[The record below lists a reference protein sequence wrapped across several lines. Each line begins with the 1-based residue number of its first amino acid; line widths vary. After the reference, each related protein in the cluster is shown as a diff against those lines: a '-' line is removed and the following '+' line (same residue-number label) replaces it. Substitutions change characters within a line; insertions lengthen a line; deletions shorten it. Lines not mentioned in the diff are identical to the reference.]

1 MTQFFSVAKVSE
13 IPERSAKCVE
23 VAGRRIALFNLNGM
37 IYALQDDCS
46 HEGGPLSEGEIEGS
60 EVTCPWHGARFDI
73 KSGKV
78 LLDPAP
84 DDVAR
89 YNVRVTGENI
99 EVEV

>member
-1 MTQFFSVAKVSE
+1 MK
-13 IPERSAKCVE
+13 SA
-23 VAGRRIALFNLNGM
+23 
-37 IYALQDDCS
+37 
-46 HEGGPLSEGEIEGS
+46 
-60 EVTCPWHGARFDI
+60 CPWHGARFDI

-99 EVEV
+99 EVEI